1 MTPTLC
7 GPEEVDE
14 LIDFIASTWGPS
26 HVLARS
32 RPLLTWQFDGARL
45 KGAQPSDLGVLLL
58 RDEARRI
65 VAMQGL
71 IGARVVR
78 PEETF
83 DGAWL
88 CNLMAAEGAR
98 AAGAGMTMLKA
109 VTDLGLDVLMTA
121 GINPALY
128 RVYPAMGFMVRPEMG
143 RWVWLSRSRANSP
156 IISAFVGEDDR
167 ARQAQSADDCENV
180 DGPFGEP
187 WDRLWSTRP
196 SNYFGVDRDAGYL
209 NWRYDNHPIFD
220 YRALVVRE
228 GEKWRGLAIYRVE
241 DILPDGGSALR
252 VVELHGD
259 ELAMVSL
266 LQAFAQKVE
275 NEGHL
280 LVDFVGDRPGG
291 EVFAKAG
298 WRRATSDHHP
308 PPNLFQPLAP
318 AYRPLN
324 SAYKTLTPRLSRA
337 DLANLS
343 ALRADSDQDRPN
355 AIG

>member
-1 MTPTLC
+1 MKPALC

-14 LIDFIASTWGPS
+14 LIDFIASTWGPN
-26 HVLARS
+26 HALARS
-32 RPLLTWQFDGARL
+32 RALLTWQFDGARL
-45 KGAQPSDLGVLLL
+45 KGARPSDLAVLLL

-71 IGARVVR
+71 IGARVMR
-78 PEETF
+78 SEESF

-128 RVYPAMGFMVRPEMG
+128 RVYPAMGFMVRPEMD
-143 RWVWLSRSRANSP
+143 RWAWLSRSRANSP
-156 IISAFVGEDDR
+156 IISAFVGADDR
-167 ARQAQSADDCENV
+167 ERPARPADYCEDI

-196 SNYFGVDRDAGYL
+196 SDYFGIHRDTGYL
-209 NWRYDNHPIFD
+209 NWRYRNHPIFD

-228 GEKWRGLAIYRVE
+228 GEKWRGLAIYRME
-241 DILPDGGSALR
+241 DILPEGGSALR

-259 ELAMVSL
+259 ERAMVSL
-266 LQAFAQKVE
+266 LRVFAQKVE
-275 NEGHL
+275 DEGHL
-280 LVDFVGDRPGG
+280 LVDFGA
-291 EVFAKAG
+291 EIFARAG
-298 WRRATSDHHP
+298 WRRATSDHLP

-324 SAYKTLTPRLSRA
+324 SAYKTLTTRLPKSAFA
-337 DLANLS
+337 DFTAV
-343 ALRADSDQDRPN
+343 RADSDQDRPN